1 MASMD
6 VGLRESI
13 LYLTG
18 FCGGELS
25 FRYLGISLAS
35 SKLKTSHYNM
45 LLDAVA
51 AKINAWPRASLSHA
65 GKLELIRP
73 VLQGVECFWQIG
85 DICKLCRKFGSPTKH
100 PPIAWNM
107 LHKTREDGGWGLKD
121 LAAWNK
127 TLLAK
132 SIWNTREK
140 KIAYGLNG

>member
-1 MASMD
+1 M
-6 VGLRESI
+6 
-13 LYLTG
+13 
-18 FCGGELS
+18 
-25 FRYLGISLAS
+25 AS

-65 GKLELIRP
+65 GKLEHIRS
-73 VLQGVECFWQIG
+73 VLQGVECFWLSNLPLPKNIIDG
-85 DICKLCRKFGSPTKH
+85 ICKLCRKFVSPTKH

-107 LHKTREDGGWGLKD
+107 LHKTREDGGWDLKD

-132 SIWNTREK
+132 SIWKIQEK
-140 KIAYGLNG
+140 KNSLWIKWVNQFYGFSRSGNARKMHHH